1 MAPEGPQEI
10 VGRRLGDT
18 VYLQMR
24 VPAKSAAGKGPFS
37 VDHLEVYA
45 VTLAPGTALPPN
57 RDLLKPSQVVAKIPV
72 RPPVDPDAPEPE
84 EKEAAKETRPAPGD
98 LVTFVEK
105 ITPAQL
111 TPQMITTPVK
121 EPKHKEPKAKK
132 GAPATPPPPAA
143 AVPPPDVP
151 VVLTR
156 IYVVRGVS
164 KNRNVGPTSPRV
176 RVPLLAAPGR
186 VRAGSTS
193 WNESSVVLNWEPPP
207 STSDEAPGV
216 LYNVYSAA
224 AAGSGEVGVA
234 LTAPLPLN
242 EKPLDAP
249 TFTRTGAPPGKEQCF
264 IVRAVATVGTAI
276 IEGDPS
282 DPMCVTPKDTFPP
295 APPKGLTAVGGPGA
309 INLIWDA
316 NAEPDLGGYL
326 VLRGDAPGDTLQPLT
341 PQPIRETRYTDSSV
355 KPGVGYVYAVIAVDK
370 AGNKSAA
377 SNRVQEAAR

>member
-1 MAPEGPQEI
+1 MSTACSAKSRGTKICRAISSRRMTKRVLVSAFLLLSSVLLACGKKGPPLAPLNMAPEGPQEI

-45 VTLAPGTALPPN
+45 VTL
-57 RDLLKPSQVVAKIPV
+57 
-72 RPPVDPDAPEPE
+72 
-84 EKEAAKETRPAPGD
+84 
-98 LVTFVEK
+98 
-105 ITPAQL
+105 AQL

-249 TFTRTGAPPGKEQCF
+249 TFTRTGAPPGKEQ
-264 IVRAVATVGTAI
+264 
-276 IEGDPS
+276 
-282 DPMCVTPKDTFPP
+282 
-295 APPKGLTAVGGPGA
+295 
-309 INLIWDA
+309 
-316 NAEPDLGGYL
+316 
-326 VLRGDAPGDTLQPLT
+326 
-341 PQPIRETRYTDSSV
+341 
-355 KPGVGYVYAVIAVDK
+355 
-370 AGNKSAA
+370 
-377 SNRVQEAAR
+377 